1 MLEIEKEGI
10 RWRWG
15 NLLSFCEAGGIGL
28 DLLRSGLVPGYNRC
42 MATAVKSLHVGELV
56 DVDGR
61 RYEVVPDAEGDLT
74 LEPTITPM
82 AELDR
87 RRGAKPAS
95 QEDFDRLFGHL
106 PTDGEG

>member
-1 MLEIEKEGI
+1 M
-10 RWRWG
+10 
-15 NLLSFCEAGGIGL
+15 GL
-28 DLLRSGLVPGYNRC
+28 DLFWSGLVPGYNRC

-61 RYEVVPDAEGDLT
+61 RYEVVPDGAGDLT

-82 AELDR
+82 AALDR

>member
-1 MLEIEKEGI
+1 
-10 RWRWG
+10 
-15 NLLSFCEAGGIGL
+15 
-28 DLLRSGLVPGYNRC
+28 

-82 AELDR
+82 EELDR

>member
-1 MLEIEKEGI
+1 MPIGI
-10 RWRWG
+10 G
-15 NLLSFCEAGGIGL
+15 PNNLLSFWELGGIGL
-28 DLLRSGLVPGYNRC
+28 DLLLSGLVPGYNRC
-42 MATAVKSLHVGELV
+42 MATGVKSLHVGELV

-61 RYEVVPDAEGDLT
+61 RYEVVPDAAGDLT

>member
-1 MLEIEKEGI
+1 VIVPTEFLPG
-10 RWRWG
+10 G
-15 NLLSFCEAGGIGL
+15 QVEAI
-28 DLLRSGLVPGYNRC
+28 DPPFTTLVSPLYTCC

-61 RYEVVPDAEGDLT
+61 RYEVVPDGAGDLT

-95 QEDFDRLFGHL
+95 REDFDRLFGHL

>member
-1 MLEIEKEGI
+1 
-10 RWRWG
+10 
-15 NLLSFCEAGGIGL
+15 
-28 DLLRSGLVPGYNRC
+28 

-61 RYEVVPDAEGDLT
+61 RYEVVPDGEGDLT

-95 QEDFDRLFGHL
+95 QEEFDQLFGHL
-106 PTDGEG
+106 STDGEG

>member
-1 MLEIEKEGI
+1 MRARAASTKT
-10 RWRWG
+10 
-15 NLLSFCEAGGIGL
+15 GGLPITS
-28 DLLRSGLVPGYNRC
+28 DLITPFTTPVIPLYTYR

-61 RYEVVPDAEGDLT
+61 RYEVVPDAAGDLT

-95 QEDFDRLFGHL
+95 REDFDRLFGHL

>member
-1 MLEIEKEGI
+1 
-10 RWRWG
+10 
-15 NLLSFCEAGGIGL
+15 
-28 DLLRSGLVPGYNRC
+28 

-61 RYEVVPDAEGDLT
+61 RYEVVPDGAGDLT
-74 LEPTITPM
+74 LEPAITPM

-95 QEDFDRLFGHL
+95 REDFDRLFGPPADRRRGL
-106 PTDGEG
+106 TARTGEGARDPGRVNEPIWKSAGRGRATKSD

>member
-1 MLEIEKEGI
+1 
-10 RWRWG
+10 
-15 NLLSFCEAGGIGL
+15 
-28 DLLRSGLVPGYNRC
+28 

-61 RYEVVPDAEGDLT
+61 RYEVVPDGAGDLT
-74 LEPTITPM
+74 LELTITPM

-87 RRGAKPAS
+87 KRGAKPAS
-95 QEDFDRLFGHL
+95 REDFDRLFGHL

>member
-1 MLEIEKEGI
+1 
-10 RWRWG
+10 
-15 NLLSFCEAGGIGL
+15 
-28 DLLRSGLVPGYNRC
+28 
-42 MATAVKSLHVGELV
+42 MATLEEGSFGRATFKCSSSIELV

-61 RYEVVPDAEGDLT
+61 RYEVVPDAAGDLT
-74 LEPTITPM
+74 LESTITPM